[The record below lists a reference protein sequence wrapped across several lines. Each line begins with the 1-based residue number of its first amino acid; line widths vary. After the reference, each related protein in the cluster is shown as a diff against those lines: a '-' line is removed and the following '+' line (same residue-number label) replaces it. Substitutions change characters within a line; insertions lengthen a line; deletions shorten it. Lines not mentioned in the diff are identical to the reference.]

1 MGMRNR
7 LVAILVIMAALTV
20 AGLAFPL
27 GASSATGRTQELW
40 FSRYV
45 DAEWFGDLAA
55 EAITTG
61 NIESLVLAMQR
72 YHDLYGDAVMVVDA
86 AGREVANTGVPSDDP
101 AVIAML
107 TEARRNRHAR
117 QPPHRLRPWD
127 PETMLI
133 ALPVGRGVRIEGA
146 VLIEASTDEA
156 IEDIEDGLAV
166 ITVLSWTAL
175 AVFAVVAVL
184 LSRWILGPL
193 MRLSSSVR
201 RLTASLPKPGATVAT
216 GAMQR
221 HYSGP
226 PEVRTLAQAF
236 DSMALAVTESVDAQR
251 QLVADTAH
259 AIRNPLAA
267 LAIRL
272 ESLERFIPEE
282 GAAAYRRTSYQ
293 VDRLSSV
300 LDGLLRLAVAET
312 PTGFAAAHP
321 DGDWPSEC
329 LVRHVVADRVD
340 EWQPAFEAAEMTLN
354 IDPAPDDLTA
364 AIPGQV
370 LDQILDVSLSNSS
383 RYAGAGAA
391 TRITVESLQNWV
403 RIAVADDGVGVSP
416 AELDQLVNRFFR
428 GASASAGGT
437 GLGLSI
443 AAALATQHGG
453 ELSVEPVQPR
463 GLRIVVRVPVW
474 APDEKR

>member
-1 MGMRNR
+1 MRNR
-7 LVAILVIMAALTV
+7 LVAILVVMAALTV

-45 DAEWFGDLAA
+45 DAEWFADLAA
-55 EAITTG
+55 EAMTTG
-61 NIESLVLAMQR
+61 NIESLVLAMRR
-72 YHDLYGDAVMVVDA
+72 YHDLYGDSVMVVDA

-156 IEDIEDGLAV
+156 IEDIEDGLAI

-175 AVFAVVAVL
+175 AVFAVAAVL

-193 MRLSSSVR
+193 MRLSNSVR
-201 RLTASLPKPGATVAT
+201 RLTASLPKPAATVT
-216 GAMQR
+216 SGAMQR

-226 PEVRTLAQAF
+226 PEVRTLAQSF

-321 DGDWPSEC
+321 DGDWPREC
-329 LVRHVVADRVD
+329 VVRHVVADRVD
-340 EWQPAFEAAEMTLN
+340 EWQPAFEAADMTLN
-354 IDPAPDDLTA
+354 LGTSPVPDDLVA

-370 LDQILDVSLSNSS
+370 LDQILDVVLSNAS
-383 RYAGAGAA
+383 RYAGVGAA
-391 TRITVESLQNWV
+391 TRVTIETVQKCVE
-403 RIAVADDGVGVSP
+403 IAVADDGLGVSP

-453 ELSVEPVQPR
+453 ELSVESVQPR

-474 APDEKR
+474 AT

>member
-1 MGMRNR
+1 M
-7 LVAILVIMAALTV
+7 
-20 AGLAFPL
+20 
-27 GASSATGRTQELW
+27 
-40 FSRYV
+40 
-45 DAEWFGDLAA
+45 
-55 EAITTG
+55 
-61 NIESLVLAMQR
+61 
-72 YHDLYGDAVMVVDA
+72 
-86 AGREVANTGVPSDDP
+86 
-101 AVIAML
+101 
-107 TEARRNRHAR
+107 
-117 QPPHRLRPWD
+117 
-127 PETMLI
+127 
-133 ALPVGRGVRIEGA
+133 
-146 VLIEASTDEA
+146 
-156 IEDIEDGLAV
+156 EDIEDGLALV
-166 ITVLSWTAL
+166 TVLSWTAL
-175 AVFAVVAVL
+175 AVFAVAAVL

-193 MRLSSSVR
+193 MRLSNSVR
-201 RLTASLPKPGATVAT
+201 RLTASLPKPAASVPP
-216 GAMQR
+216 GAMRR

-226 PEVRTLAQAF
+226 PEVRMLAQSF

-329 LVRHVVADRVD
+329 LVGPVVADRVD
-340 EWQPAFEAAEMTLN
+340 EWQPAFEAAEMTLHGG
-354 IDPAPDDLTA
+354 PSPVPDDLMA

-370 LDQILDVSLSNSS
+370 LDQILDIALSNSS
-383 RYAGAGAA
+383 RYAGAGAV
-391 TRITVESLQNWV
+391 TRVTVETVQKCV
-403 RIAVADDGVGVSP
+403 RIAVADDGVGVPP

-428 GASASAGGT
+428 GESASAGGT

-453 ELSVEPVQPR
+453 ELSVESVQPR
-463 GLRIVVRVPVW
+463 GLRIVVSVPVW
-474 APDEKR
+474 IPDEKR